1 MGLNPS
7 VMIAVPATKIQD
19 RLGAKRERKKEN
31 HRNRKALEHLQI
43 EIQVRKEWTSSW
55 LDQFMII
62 FRRTFRERRR
72 DYFDMLR
79 LVQSL
84 GVAVVLGLL
93 WWKSKTDTEAHL
105 RDQVMKLQSFFF
117 FFAFVLKL

>member
-1 MGLNPS
+1 
-7 VMIAVPATKIQD
+7 
-19 RLGAKRERKKEN
+19 
-31 HRNRKALEHLQI
+31 
-43 EIQVRKEWTSSW
+43 
-55 LDQFMII
+55 MII

-105 RDQVMKLQSFFF
+105 RDQVMKLHN
-117 FFAFVLKL
+117 FFAFILKL